1 MKVPMVSK
9 VSEMLKAKIVMSTK
23 GILETSAK
31 REGRPAWV
39 KIAPKVVGSCWQASV
54 KLMELL
60 TVVTPIGIPITA
72 VATIPIRI
80 APGTLHI
87 SRTMVRIRPIT
98 KQPESGVVQDG
109 HTGHVG
115 IKGYKF
121 HI

>member
-1 MKVPMVSK
+1 M
-9 VSEMLKAKIVMSTK
+9 
-23 GILETSAK
+23 
-31 REGRPAWV
+31 

-87 SRTMVRIRPIT
+87 SRRMVRIRPIT
-98 KQPESGVVQDG
+98 NSQR
-109 HTGHVG
+109 VG
-115 IKGYKF
+115 LFKMAILGTSELKVTNFTFKKPM
-121 HI
+121 